1 MPSFNSVEYALALK
15 MNRIPIR
22 AKSATSKLKLKTTRL
37 SVEGPI
43 ECSITGSVLLNNALY
58 NKGTAF
64 QPQER
69 QEFKL
74 KGLLPE
80 KVNSLDDQVERAYK
94 QFRYLKTP
102 LARNDFCASMRRQN
116 LVLYFALVSRNIK
129 EMLPIIY
136 TPTEGDAISAY
147 SHRFRKPEGC
157 FLDIKSP
164 ETIEE
169 RLSHFGDAEDIDY
182 VVVSDGEGILGIG
195 DQGVGG
201 VRISVAKLG
210 LMTLCGGIHPGRG
223 LPVILDVGTN
233 NERLLED
240 PLYVGNRFPRVHEKE
255 YWEFIDKF
263 IHAVKKLFPQAVLHY
278 EDFGVSKAKTMLEKY
293 RSFLPSFNDD
303 IQGTGS
309 VVMASLIAALKYSD
323 KNLQDCK
330 ILIYGAGSAG
340 LGVANQIYKSLVICG
355 IDPEKVKGS
364 VHLMDK
370 KGLIKKSDSDASEGQ
385 KFFAKEDKDWKAI
398 DTKSLFEVVKKIKP
412 DVLVGCSTQPGS
424 FTEEVIKEIYKHHK
438 HPIIFPLSN
447 PSRLHEAFPVDI
459 MRWTENNALIATGSP
474 FEPVDGIE
482 IAENNNCYTF
492 PGIGLSAVLSRSKTI
507 SDSMITAGIEQ
518 LASLSPKMSDPK
530 AGLLPNI
537 HQINEVSARVA
548 TAIILQALDEG
559 VATVEKENKP
569 NGGKVSVP
577 RSFDECLSWVK
588 SQMWRPEYRP
598 LLKVS
603 SQDMDDPD
611 S

>member
-1 MPSFNSVEYALALK
+1 MAFK
-15 MNRIPIR
+15 MNRIPAR
-22 AKSATSKLKLKTTRL
+22 TKSLTTKLKQRTTRL

-64 QPQER
+64 KPQER
-69 QEFKL
+69 EEFNL

-80 KVNSLDDQVERAYK
+80 RVNSLDEQVERAYQ

-102 LARNDFCASMRRQN
+102 LARNDFCTSMRRQN
-116 LVLYFALVSRNIK
+116 LVLYFALVGRNIK

-136 TPTEGDAISAY
+136 TPTEGDAIMAY
-147 SHRFRKPEGC
+147 SERFRKPEGC

-169 RLSHFGDAEDIDY
+169 RLSLFGSAEDIDY
-182 VVVSDGEGILGIG
+182 IVVSDGEGILGIG

-210 LMTLCGGIHPGRG
+210 LMTLCGGIHPGRV
-223 LPVILDVGTN
+223 LPVALDVGTDN
-233 NERLLED
+233 KRLLED
-240 PLYVGNRFPRVHEKE
+240 PLYVGNRFPRVRGKE

-263 IHAVKKLFPQAVLHY
+263 VHAVKKFFPKAVLHY
-278 EDFGVSKAKTMLEKY
+278 EDFGVSNAKTMLEKY
-293 RSFLPSFNDD
+293 RDFLPSFNDD

-309 VVMASLIAALKYSD
+309 VVMASLIAALKYSS
-323 KNLQDCK
+323 KNLEDCK
-330 ILIYGAGSAG
+330 VLIYGAGSAG
-340 LGVANQIYKSLVICG
+340 LGVANQIYKSLVISG
-355 IDPEKVKGS
+355 TDPEKAKGL

-370 KGLIKKSDSDASEGQ
+370 KGLIKKSDNDASEGQ
-385 KFFAKEDKDWKAI
+385 KLFAKEDKDWEGN
-398 DTKSLFEVVKKIKP
+398 DTKSLLEVVKKVKP

-438 HPIIFPLSN
+438 YPIVFPLSN

-459 MRWTENNALIATGSP
+459 MKWTENNALIATGSP
-474 FEPVDGIE
+474 FEPVDGID

-507 SDSMITAGIEQ
+507 SDSMINAGIEQ
-518 LASLSPKMSDPK
+518 LASLSPRMSNPK
-530 AGLLPNI
+530 AGLLPDI
-537 HQINEVSARVA
+537 HHINEVSARVA
-548 TAIILQALDEG
+548 TAMILQALDEG
-559 VATVEKENKP
+559 VATVESENKP
-569 NGGKVSVP
+569 NGEKVSVP
-577 RSFDECLSWVK
+577 RSFNECLSWVK
-588 SQMWRPEYRP
+588 SQMWKAEYRP
-598 LLKVS
+598 LLKTS
-603 SQDMDDPD
+603 YQDDEKTP
-611 S
+611 